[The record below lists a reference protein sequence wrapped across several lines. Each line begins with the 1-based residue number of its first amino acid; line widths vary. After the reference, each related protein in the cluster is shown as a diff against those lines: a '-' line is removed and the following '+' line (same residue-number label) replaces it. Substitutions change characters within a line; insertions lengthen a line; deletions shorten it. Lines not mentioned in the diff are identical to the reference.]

1 MSEAP
6 LSAVQTWIDALQSR
20 LDGLEYAL
28 LQGDANAVQLAS
40 AEVQVALQDAPKTR
54 EWSQPGSSVLT
65 DFKQAAHRFGQLRHA
80 VLRAHAQ
87 SQRAVHSL
95 LPQQAPATYGRAM
108 GQTASTGGAG
118 RAYLSA

>member
-6 LSAVQTWIDALQSR
+6 LTPAQTWIDALQSR

-28 LQGDANAVQLAS
+28 LQGNANAVQIAS
-40 AEVQVALQDAPKTR
+40 AEVQFSLQQAPKTR
-54 EWSQPGSSVLT
+54 EWSLPGSSVMA

-87 SQRAVHSL
+87 SQRALHSL
-95 LPQQAPATYGRAM
+95 LPQQTPATYGRAM